1 VSDIHAL
8 SGAYAVDA
16 LDEHERA
23 LFEQHLA
30 ECDDCRAEVDSLR
43 EAAAML
49 PSTTPT
55 APPQSVRAA
64 VLAGISTVRPLPPVL
79 PLAGARRTRRLPR
92 LLAAAA
98 AVVAVAGAGVV
109 ATQPWEDDA
118 PPPSAAE
125 RVIEADDARSV
136 TVRLDGASAT
146 VYHSDS
152 LGKAAIV
159 TDDLPALP
167 SDKVYELWLQ
177 VDGEMVPAGLMPSAG
192 DQELLLEGDASDAT
206 AAGMTVEP
214 AGGSLRPTT
223 DPIALFDFTRAR

>member
-16 LDEHERA
+16 LDEHERE

-30 ECDDCRAEVDSLR
+30 ECGDCRAEVDSLR
-43 EAAAML
+43 EAAATL
-49 PSTTPT
+49 TSTAPT
-55 APPQSVRAA
+55 APPPSVRDA

-79 PLAGARRTRRLPR
+79 PAARARRTRRLPR

-109 ATQPWEDDA
+109 VTQPWEDDA
-118 PPPSAAE
+118 RRLSAAE

-146 VYHSDS
+146 VYHSAS
-152 LGKAAIV
+152 QGRAAIV
-159 TDDLPALP
+159 TEDLPAP
-167 SDKVYELWLQ
+167 PAGKVYELWLQ
-177 VDGEMVPAGLMPSAG
+177 VAGAMVPAGLMPAAG
-192 DQELLLEGDASDAT
+192 DQERLLDGDASRAT
-206 AAGMTVEP
+206 AAGITVEP
-214 AGGSLRPTT
+214 AGGSRRPTSA
-223 DPIALFDFTRAR
+223 PIALFEFAKAT

>member
-30 ECDDCRAEVDSLR
+30 DCGDCRAEVDSLR
-43 EAAAML
+43 EAAATL
-49 PSTTPT
+49 PSTTPAT
-55 APPQSVRAA
+55 PPPSVRAA

-79 PLAGARRTRRLPR
+79 PVARARRTRRLPR

-109 ATQPWEDDA
+109 VTQPWEDDA

-125 RVIEADDARSV
+125 RVIEASDARSV

-146 VYHSDS
+146 VYHSAS
-152 LGKAAIV
+152 QGKAAIV

-167 SDKVYELWLQ
+167 ADKVYELWLQ
-177 VDGEMVPAGLMPSAG
+177 VDGDMVPAGLMPAAG

-206 AAGMTVEP
+206 AAGISVEP
-214 AGGSLRPTT
+214 AGGSRRPTT
-223 DPIALFDFTRAR
+223 VPIALFDLTRAR